1 MADFDLKSI
10 MTQLNNLEFNEPIYT
25 GEPVTAETNFEP
37 LYDPGVDHPRYYW
50 MAQISHILSKN
61 FGLSYAAIGRILN
74 EPEANVRRWVK
85 KVAHDFTSFS
95 DIQEVFT
102 NENRW

>member
-37 LYDPGVDHPRYYW
+37 LYDPC
-50 MAQISHILSKN
+50 
-61 FGLSYAAIGRILN
+61 
-74 EPEANVRRWVK
+74 
-85 KVAHDFTSFS
+85 
-95 DIQEVFT
+95 
-102 NENRW
+102 